1 MGRRKQ
7 VFDAAVSDL
16 RSLGI
21 QIISLAVPHTRQTL
35 IQTPTS
41 RAPPVPTERGDD
53 AKPFAPM
60 VVTVNDDGLGPVSWW
75 EGSTSNENMK
85 MMMIPEP
92 NFNLQM
98 NTTLRTMRVSLAN
111 QYCFCLSR
119 TNPSYWRYILK
130 HKNIKFIVSF
140 LRS

>member
-1 MGRRKQ
+1 MELPSPSW
-7 VFDAAVSDL
+7 DAGNKSSTPPSLISDPSGFRLLDWKVTFNWAL
-16 RSLGI
+16 RVYSVHR
-21 QIISLAVPHTRQTL
+21 ISGTL

-60 VVTVNDDGLGPVSWW
+60 VVTGTLDDDGLGPVSWW

-98 NTTLRTMRVSLAN
+98 
-111 QYCFCLSR
+111 
-119 TNPSYWRYILK
+119 
-130 HKNIKFIVSF
+130 
-140 LRS
+140 

>member
-1 MGRRKQ
+1 MELPSL
-7 VFDAAVSDL
+7 DAAVSDL

-60 VVTVNDDGLGPVSWW
+60 VVTGTLDDDGLGPVSWW
-75 EGSTSNENMK
+75 EGSTSNENH
-85 MMMIPEP
+85 EDDDD
-92 NFNLQM
+92 
-98 NTTLRTMRVSLAN
+98 T
-111 QYCFCLSR
+111 
-119 TNPSYWRYILK
+119 
-130 HKNIKFIVSF
+130 
-140 LRS
+140 